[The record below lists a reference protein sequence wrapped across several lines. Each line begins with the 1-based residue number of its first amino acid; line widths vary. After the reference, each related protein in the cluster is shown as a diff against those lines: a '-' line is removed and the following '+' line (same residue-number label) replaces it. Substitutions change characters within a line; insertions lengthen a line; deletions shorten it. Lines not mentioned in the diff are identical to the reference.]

1 MMQPARDEPPVHRQI
16 YARQM
21 LARAFVDHDPRLEQ
35 ALSRVQR
42 EDFLGPP
49 PWHIR
54 DHDGYRALPSSDP
67 VVLYQDVLVALDPAR
82 AVNNGSPSLHAALVH
97 RLDVK
102 EGEHVVHLG
111 AGSGYYT
118 AILAELVG
126 PSGHVTAVE
135 YDEVLATK
143 AQRALAAYAWVD
155 VRQGNALAWR
165 GDNADAIYVN
175 FALDHPPAGWVGAL
189 SARGRLI
196 LPFGVPA
203 LDEAGRPGKTTARA
217 GMLLLERNAN
227 AIAARFLQ
235 AVSFVWAEAT
245 ETMPGRHEGLM
256 AAFRAGGHRKVRSLR
271 RGPLQDEA
279 EWYGEAEWGL
289 SYREV

>member
-1 MMQPARDEPPVHRQI
+1 MQPARDEPPVHRQI

-21 LARAFVDHDPRLEQ
+21 LARAFIDHDLRLEQ
-35 ALSRVQR
+35 ALSCVAR

-49 PWHIR
+49 PWNIR
-54 DHDGYRALPSSDP
+54 DHDGYRALPSTDP
-67 VVLYQDVLVALDPAR
+67 VVLYQDVLVALDRAR
-82 AVNNGSPSLHAALVH
+82 AVNNGSPSLHTGLLH
-97 RLDVK
+97 RLEVK
-102 EGEHVVHLG
+102 AGQHVVHLG

-126 PSGHVTAVE
+126 PLGRVTAVE
-135 YDEVLATK
+135 YDEVLAAK
-143 AQRALAAYAWVD
+143 AQKALAAYPWVD
-155 VRQGNALAWR
+155 VHQGNALVWR

-175 FALDHPPAGWVGAL
+175 FALDHPPAGWLDAL

-196 LPFGVPA
+196 LPFGVPM
-203 LDEAGRPGKTTARA
+203 LDEAGRPASTTARA
-217 GMLLLERNAN
+217 GILLLERHGE

-271 RGPLQDEA
+271 RGPLPEEG

-289 SYREV
+289 SYREL

>member
-1 MMQPARDEPPVHRQI
+1 MQTAFDEVPVHRQI

-21 LARAFVDHDPRLEQ
+21 LARAFVDHDLRLELV
-35 ALSRVQR
+35 LSRVAR

-54 DHDGYRALPSSDP
+54 DHDGYRALPSTDP

-82 AVNNGSPSLHAALVH
+82 AVNNGSPSLHAGLLH

-126 PSGHVTAVE
+126 PSGRVTALE
-135 YDEVLATK
+135 YDQVLAEQ
-143 AQRALAAYAWVD
+143 AREALAAYPWVD
-155 VRQGNALAWR
+155 VRQGNALEWQ
-165 GDNADAIYVN
+165 GENADAIYVN
-175 FALDHPPAGWVGAL
+175 FALDHPPAGWIDAL
-189 SARGRLI
+189 AERGRLI
-196 LPFGVPA
+196 FPFGVPM
-203 LDEAGRPGKTTARA
+203 LDEAGRPASTTARA
-217 GMLLLERNAN
+217 GILLLERNGE

-245 ETMPGRHEGLM
+245 ETVPGRHEGLM

-271 RGPLQDEA
+271 RGPVPDEA
-279 EWYGEAEWGL
+279 EWYGESEWGL
-289 SYREV
+289 SCREV